1 MEINYSASYLD
12 WYSAEAL
19 RMNGT
24 VLPNSES
31 NIRRLMI
38 RQPVGVCGF
47 ITPWN
52 FPMGM
57 FARKIAPAIAAG
69 CSMVLKPAEDTPL
82 SALAF
87 AQLLTEVEA
96 PSGLVNVV
104 TCSHDNVI
112 SVGDAMC
119 DSPIIRKISFTGSTR
134 VGKLLY
140 EKSASTVKRISLEL
154 GGNAP
159 FMVFNSADAKL
170 AAKKAVMSGFRNTG
184 QTCVCAERIFVQ
196 EEIYDEFLKEL
207 KACVAELKIGDPLE
221 PSTTISSVINQRAL
235 DSIDDKV
242 QDAREKGATIV
253 TGGRVAKENSL
264 YYEPTIIT
272 DCKPD
277 MKCFNEEVFGPVV
290 PIIKFKSET
299 VGVLMANAHS
309 SGLAG
314 YIMSNDQAQIWRV
327 AEQLE
332 VGIVGVNDHAVTNE
346 MIPFGG
352 IKESGLGREGSIYG
366 LDEYTE
372 IKHLHLGL

>member
-57 FARKIAPAIAAG
+57 FSRKIAPAIAAG

-96 PSGLVNVV
+96 PEGLVNVV
-104 TCSHDNVI
+104 TCSRDKVDII
-112 SVGDAMC
+112 SDAMC

-140 EKSASTVKRISLEL
+140 ERSASNVKRISLEL

-159 FMVFNSADAKL
+159 FLVFNSADAKL
-170 AAKKAVMSGFRNTG
+170 AAKKAVLSGFRNTG
-184 QTCVCAERIFVQ
+184 QTCVCAERVFVQ

-221 PSTTISSVINQRAL
+221 PSTTLSSVINQRAL
-235 DSIDDKV
+235 DAIDDKV

-253 TGGRVAKENSL
+253 TGGQLAKENSL
-264 YYEPTIIT
+264 FYEPTIIT

-277 MKCFNEEVFGPVV
+277 MKCFNEEVFGPVI
-290 PIIKFKSET
+290 PLIKFKSET
-299 VGVLMANAHS
+299 TGVLMANAHS
-309 SGLAG
+309 TGLAG
-314 YIMSNDQAQIWRV
+314 YIMSNDQSQIWRV

-332 VGIVGVNDHAVTNE
+332 VGMVGINDIAITCD

-372 IKHLHLGL
+372 IKHFHLGL